1 MKKKQI
7 KKLIFLVGFTS
18 ILLIMTTY
26 AWFTTQKNVTIGN
39 LEGIVKVV
47 EGLRI
52 SLDAK
57 NWSSSIDFSQY
68 TDQTDLKNIYGTVTG
83 NGDHNII
90 PTELLPVS
98 TLGSEEIGIGNE
110 IKFYRGT
117 NLNQIKL
124 ENVKA
129 TAVNKTN
136 NDGNLQE
143 TTAVT
148 DPDIYPGYYAIDMFL
163 ENSSVETTGDDILQL
178 DIDSNVTIPA
188 SGNSNVGLENTPR
201 VAFALYTS
209 DTSVGSVTV
218 GKRRNNSRVNFVSNN
233 RRKIKNRRCNYLG
246 AKCKYTC

>member
-7 KKLIFLVGFTS
+7 KKLVFLVGFTS

-110 IKFYRGT
+110 IKF
-117 NLNQIKL
+117 
-124 ENVKA
+124 
-129 TAVNKTN
+129 
-136 NDGNLQE
+136 
-143 TTAVT
+143 
-148 DPDIYPGYYAIDMFL
+148 
-163 ENSSVETTGDDILQL
+163 
-178 DIDSNVTIPA
+178 
-188 SGNSNVGLENTPR
+188 
-201 VAFALYTS
+201 
-209 DTSVGSVTV
+209 
-218 GKRRNNSRVNFVSNN
+218 
-233 RRKIKNRRCNYLG
+233 
-246 AKCKYTC
+246 